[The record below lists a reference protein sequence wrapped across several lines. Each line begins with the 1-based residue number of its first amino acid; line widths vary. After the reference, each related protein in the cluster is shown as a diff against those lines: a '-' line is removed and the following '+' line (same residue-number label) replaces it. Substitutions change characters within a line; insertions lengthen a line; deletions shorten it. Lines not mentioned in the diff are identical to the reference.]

1 MSNLQQ
7 YKKWIIIIGI
17 SVLTIGCFYYY
28 FIKEPATS
36 ELVKLEEKDSI
47 DMEQTISLDEKENKQ
62 SEDESSLIVIDVKG
76 AVQYPGV
83 YEVAENARVFEAIQ
97 KAGGMS
103 EKADELA
110 VNLASPLQDG
120 IAVYIPFKGETKENP
135 FISPNVVD
143 DPAQQKVNINLAT
156 SDELQTLSG
165 IGPSKAEAIIAY
177 REEQGPFTKIE
188 DLLEVTGIGEKS
200 LEKIREEITIK

>member
-17 SVLTIGCFYYY
+17 SVLTIGCFCYY

-47 DMEQTISLDEKENKQ
+47 DMEQTISLEEKETEQ
-62 SEDESSLIVIDVKG
+62 SEDEGSLIVIDVKG

-97 KAGGMS
+97 KAGGMNG
-103 EKADELA
+103 KADELA

-120 IAVYIPFKGETKENP
+120 MVVYIPFKGETKENP
-135 FISPNVVD
+135 FINPNVME

-165 IGPSKAEAIIAY
+165 IGPSKADAIIAY
-177 REEQGPFTKIE
+177 REEKGPFTKIE

>member
-17 SVLTIGCFYYY
+17 SVLTIGCFCYY

-47 DMEQTISLDEKENKQ
+47 DMEQTISLEEKETEQ
-62 SEDESSLIVIDVKG
+62 SEDEGSLIVIDVKG

-97 KAGGMS
+97 KAGGMNG
-103 EKADELA
+103 KADELA

-120 IAVYIPFKGETKENP
+120 MVVYIPFKGETKENP
-135 FISPNVVD
+135 FINPNVME

-177 REEQGPFTKIE
+177 REEKGPFTKIE

-200 LEKIREEITIK
+200 LEKIREKITIK